1 MTKFELQVKVG
12 EDWVTVFDILEF
24 LGSSL
29 DINTITVYDLEGSI
43 FRFYAEGG
51 QNKGNNARVLVDNLL
66 VYA

>member
-12 EDWVTVFDILEF
+12 EDWVTVFDILKF

-29 DINTITVYDLEGSI
+29 SINTITVYDLEGSI

-51 QNKGNNARVLVDNLL
+51 ENKATRP
-66 VYA
+66 AFWSTTSWFT